1 MPFINSPH
9 GFGKRNES
17 FLFKDSIGDSLKL
30 RFET

>member
-1 MPFINSPH
+1 MPFIDSQH
-9 GFGKRNES
+9 GFGKRDDS